1 MSAGGRAGPSAA
13 EGFPAREGAAELGPA
28 EGAARGRGAE
38 GAAAAERRRLWGP
51 ETEKALANF
60 GPGSTPRALIAAYA
74 KVKRAAVEAVQE
86 TEGRF
91 DAGLFPCLVDALD
104 EIAAGLHDGQFP
116 LSLRQGGA
124 GTSLNMNL
132 NEVAAARARELFRE
146 RTGSEAP
153 SLDPIEDV
161 NRAQSTNDTFPT
173 AVTIVAYEL
182 VADLESKIVR
192 LQEALVA
199 KELEY
204 ETILMAGR
212 TELQDALPIR
222 LGQIFG
228 AWAGC
233 AERDR
238 WRFNKLKERL
248 RTTALG
254 GTAIGTCFAASPAY
268 MHAAERRLRSIT
280 GLPLS
285 RSQNLP
291 DEIAHQD
298 KLAEAAS
305 GIGLCAG
312 NLKRICGDLLLYT
325 SSLSGELRHPELQ
338 YGSTIMP
345 AKSNPVLLEY
355 ARGQA
360 MAAEHE
366 ATAARDYA
374 FEGQLQLNAYLPF
387 LAEALM
393 AAGASLSAALTTL
406 SRSLIPILEPRRE
419 RIAERLAQS
428 NVLLNLLSP
437 ALGYRR
443 VKELAAEIR
452 AEAESA
458 TAGSAESATAG
469 TEAPES
475 VADESTT
482 AGAREAS
489 PAGAAATGGTD
500 PAAARLEQYIDLVS
514 RKTGMPRAEIARRF
528 DPFRATSY
536 VPEGGNPT

>member
-1 MSAGGRAGPSAA
+1 MSTAGNA
-13 EGFPAREGAAELGPA
+13 PA
-28 EGAARGRGAE
+28 E
-38 GAAAAERRRLWGP
+38 RLLYGP

-60 GPGSTPRALIAAYA
+60 GRGSIPRELIAAYA
-74 KVKRAAVEAVQE
+74 KVKRAAVEALQE

-91 DAGLFPCLVDALD
+91 DATLFRCLVDALD
-104 EIAAGLHDGQFP
+104 EIASGALDGHFP
-116 LSLRQGGA
+116 LPLRQGGA

-132 NEVAAARARELFRE
+132 NEVAAARACELFRE
-146 RTGSEAP
+146 RSGTEAP
-153 SLDPIEDV
+153 KLDPIEDV

-182 VADLESKIVR
+182 VAALEAKIVR
-192 LQEALVA
+192 LQEVLVA
-199 KELEY
+199 KELEF
-204 ETILMAGR
+204 EKILMTGR

-222 LGQIFG
+222 MGQVFG

-238 WRFNKLKERL
+238 WRFHKLKERL

-254 GTAIGTCFAASPAY
+254 GTAIGTCFSASPAY
-268 MHAAERRLRSIT
+268 MHAAERRLRAIT

-298 KLAEAAS
+298 KLAEAAQ

-312 NLKRICGDLLLYT
+312 NVKRICADLLLYT
-325 SSLSGELRHPELQ
+325 SSLSGELRHPERQ

-355 ARGQA
+355 ARGQS

-366 ATAARDYA
+366 ATAARDFA

-387 LAEALM
+387 LVDAFI
-393 AAGASLSAALTTL
+393 AAGRSLSAALSTL
-406 SRSLIPILEPRRE
+406 SSSLIPDLEPRTE

-428 NVLLNLLSP
+428 NVLLNLLAP
-437 ALGYRR
+437 LLGYRR

-452 AEAESA
+452 AASES
-458 TAGSAESATAG
+458 
-469 TEAPES
+469 TEAP
-475 VADESTT
+475 
-482 AGAREAS
+482 AGERRNPARE
-489 PAGAAATGGTD
+489 
-500 PAAARLEQYIDLVS
+500 RLDAYIDLVAAKS
-514 RKTGMPRAEIARRF
+514 GVPREEIAHRF
-528 DPFRATSY
+528 DPLRATSHGI
-536 VPEGGNPT
+536 EGGNLP